1 MERLL
6 ITGASGFIGSHLVR
20 QALEAGYEV
29 RAAVRKDSDKTRL
42 EKRGV
47 KLMEVDYYDDEPLLT
62 ALDSV
67 HHLEAS
73 GPQWDYVIK
82 NEVTT

>member
-29 RAAVRKDSDKTRL
+29 WAAVRKDSDKTRL
-42 EKRGV
+42 EKQESSCLKSTTMMRISSS
-47 KLMEVDYYDDEPLLT
+47 LLLT
-62 ALDSV
+62 RSV
-67 HHLEAS
+67 
-73 GPQWDYVIK
+73 P
-82 NEVTT
+82 